1 MLIKKV
7 VLSNRDPSSLCTIE
21 PFLSVSEVHVVLL
34 DEDELTIAEM
44 IPYSPESEGYRG
56 GHAETYASEFEVS
69 VTKEKGSSA
78 FPNCLLAKKFLA

>member
-1 MLIKKV
+1 M
-7 VLSNRDPSSLCTIE
+7 
-21 PFLSVSEVHVVLL
+21 SEVHVVLL

-69 VTKEKGSSA
+69 VTKKKAVRHSRTA
-78 FPNCLLAKKFLA
+78 FLQRSFWLNQAL